1 MGSRK
6 QVDALAAWLRED
18 GGTVKSGPRV
28 TKDGYYESSV
38 LVKEG
43 NAIEITV

>member
-18 GGTVKSGPRV
+18 GCTVKSGPRV
-28 TKDGYYESSV
+28 TGDGYYESSV
-38 LVKEG
+38 LDKEG